1 MNKRFFI
8 IVAIVL
14 MGVIMMLGII
24 KSTPKPSKKIEEE
37 KAPLVEV
44 NPFTFNDLRPSWEGG
59 AAVNGNTSVKL
70 VAQVSGQILSINP
83 NVVPGSYVKKGVELA
98 VIDDANY
105 QLVYEQKKAKVVQA
119 QSSLDMELAQVENAK
134 KDYQRTGMK
143 LNPAGK
149 ALALRQPQLASAKAA
164 LAIANSELKKAKLD
178 LQRTRLTMPFDGHI
192 LSQNLSEGAFV
203 NNSMTVFEVLNAQ
216 AYWLEVKVPQTF
228 VDVLDAN
235 HPVEVSLLGGGVT
248 RQATILNV
256 FPQVDAADRQVRLL
270 IGIEDPL
277 LMLGGQSNLP
287 VIRYNEY
294 VKVKIFAKSFTGAAM
309 VKSDALNLDGFIWVV
324 DAKQQLQQRK
334 VNVLY
339 SGRAFSWVSIASQ
352 PQDQALLSQ
361 IDSPKVGMS
370 VRLLSGS
377 EDKTVPTT
385 EVDASNVAELEVSG
399 Q

>member
-8 IVAIVL
+8 IIAIL
-14 MGVIMMLGII
+14 LLGVMLMLGII
-24 KSTPKPSKKIEEE
+24 KSSPKPSKKIEEE

-44 NPFTFNDLRPSWEGG
+44 KSFTYSELRPSWEGG
-59 AAVNGNTSVKL
+59 ASVNANTSVKL
-70 VAQVSGQILSINP
+70 VAQVSGQILSVNP
-83 NVVPGSYVKKGVELA
+83 NVVPGSYVQKGVELA
-98 VIDDANY
+98 TIDDADY

-178 LQRTRLTMPFDGHI
+178 LKRTRITMPFDGHI

-203 NNSMTVFEVLNAQ
+203 NNSMTVFEVLDAQ

-228 VDVLDAN
+228 VDVLDDS
-235 HPVEVSLLGGGVT
+235 HPAEISLIGSGVA
-248 RQATILNV
+248 RPAKILNV
-256 FPQVDAADRQVRLL
+256 FPQVDASDRQVRLL
-270 IGIEDPL
+270 IGIDDPL
-277 LMLGGQSNLP
+277 LLDGQQSGLP
-287 VIRYNEY
+287 VVRYNEY
-294 VKVKIFAKSFTGAAM
+294 VKVKMFAQSFSGAAI
-309 VKSDALNLDGFIWVV
+309 VKSDALNSEDSIWVV
-324 DAKQQLQQRK
+324 DAKHQLQQRK

-339 SGRAFSWVSIASQ
+339 SGREFSWVRIAAQ
-352 PQDQALLSQ
+352 QDDQVLLSKL
-361 IDSPKVGMS
+361 DAPKIGMN
-370 VRLLSGS
+370 VRLPNDQV
-377 EDKTVPTT
+377 DKSLPVA
-385 EVDASNVAELEVSG
+385 EADAENVAELEVSG